1 MAKTY
6 TIEGV
11 ELDKDQLASLKSW
24 IEDGVTFWKIIARM
38 REDET
43 LRATIPYSE
52 SVDCKWV
59 DIQRND
65 AVSKHWAFNAVL
77 DLVQEIREKK

>member
-1 MAKTY
+1 MAKNY
-6 TIEGV
+6 KIEGV

-38 REDET
+38 REDEA
-43 LRATIPYSE
+43 LRATTPYTE
-52 SVDCKWV
+52 NIDYKWV
-59 DIQRND
+59 DLQRND

-77 DLVQEIREKK
+77 DLVQEVREKK